1 MTSAK
6 GVESSEELR
15 ALWSDP
21 CVMDKWRES
30 LSWGNL
36 LGSIDEKG
44 GSLLGELSWARVSQ
58 STWLTSGKSPPDTSA
73 DSGNSGG
80 DALITAVAVAA
91 GVATVSL
98 AVVGIKSAV
107 TMGLWRRALRDSKS
121 QGAAYG
127 PEPLPLLGNV
137 LELRS
142 GYYETLYKF
151 VDRPAAVFWVLS
163 TPFVVVNDA
172 ECVRTVLGGAGGKYL
187 KPKYFG
193 YRSRAVKDAVA
204 KESGKV
210 AAAAVPYD
218 ANADA
223 SRVALNDMV
232 RSSFDTIKTS
242 MDRLMGML
250 ADASD
255 RIEVEEGQE
264 EALTTVRR
272 ALVSLNLDVLFGMT
286 QADCD
291 TSRAADMVGFAGAEF
306 ARRMVNPLR
315 VLVDIPGNIRY
326 LRDVGGLI
334 GLGRQL
340 CAKLDETAAAVRDGV
355 GALGDAARGAFSG
368 SGAGLGWVHAWVG
381 KVGPI
386 GKLGKVVGLLMAS
399 SQTVPLTAVWML
411 HLVSKHDDVRER
423 LAREL
428 KEIGVRSVADL
439 TFEHMDKMP
448 LAEAVIRETLRLY
461 PPFPLIQRQAQ
472 VDDVLG
478 GITVP
483 AGTHVYVVPWLVHR
497 NPKLWPDPHAFKP
510 SRFSKGSMAHG
521 DAPSDWAYLPFGR
534 GPRMCAGS
542 QLALVELKVL
552 LAYALLQFEWQ
563 SVSTKTAQDAE
574 EEDSPFPELGML
586 PKGIRLFVKRVRHE
600 MELEKAT

>member
-1 MTSAK
+1 
-6 GVESSEELR
+6 
-15 ALWSDP
+15 
-21 CVMDKWRES
+21 
-30 LSWGNL
+30 
-36 LGSIDEKG
+36 
-44 GSLLGELSWARVSQ
+44 
-58 STWLTSGKSPPDTSA
+58 
-73 DSGNSGG
+73 
-80 DALITAVAVAA
+80 
-91 GVATVSL
+91 
-98 AVVGIKSAV
+98 V
-107 TMGLWRRALRDSKS
+107 TMGMWRRRLRDSDTLE
-121 QGAAYG
+121 AAYG
-127 PEPLPLLGNV
+127 PDPLPFLGNV
-137 LELRS
+137 LELRN
-142 GYYETLYKF
+142 GYYETLFKF

-193 YRSRAVKDAVA
+193 YRSRTVKNAVD

-210 AAAAVPYD
+210 AAEAVPYD

-232 RSSFDTIKTS
+232 AASFGTIKTS
-242 MDRLMGML
+242 MERLMGIL
-250 ADASD
+250 ADASE
-255 RIEVEEGQE
+255 RIEVEENQE
-264 EALTTVRR
+264 EAVSTVRK
-272 ALVSLNLDVLFGMT
+272 ALVSLNLDVLFGLSQEDSDET
-286 QADCD
+286 
-291 TSRAADMVGFAGAEF
+291 RVADMIGFAGAEF

-315 VLVDIPGNIRY
+315 VLVDIPGNLRY

-334 GLGRQL
+334 GLGRRL
-340 CAKLDETAAAVRDGV
+340 CGKLDEVAETVRDGASV
-355 GALGDAARGAFSG
+355 LGGATREAISG
-368 SGAGLGWVHAWVG
+368 SGAGLSWVHAWVG
-381 KVGPI
+381 KVGTV

-411 HLVSKHDDVRER
+411 HLVSKHDDIRER

-428 KEIGVRSVADL
+428 KDIGVNSVTDL
-439 TFEHMDKMP
+439 TFEHMSKMP

-483 AGTHVYVVPWLVHR
+483 AGTNVYIVPWLVHR
-497 NPKLWPDPHAFKP
+497 NPKLWPDPHEFKP

-552 LAYALLQFEWQ
+552 LAFALLRFEWQ
-563 SVSTKTAQDAE
+563 SVSTKSSGEDAP
-574 EEDSPFPELGML
+574 DSRFPELGML
-586 PKGIRLFVKRVRHE
+586 PRGIRLFVKRVQHE
-600 MELEKAT
+600 MELEKAL